1 MASPHSASPGR
12 LLPPSP
18 PSSCGRSRAAP
29 AHCLRRPGARVP
41 VSCGGVRF
49 WKGEAVEGRDLYTL
63 LSILRDGIYGSRA
76 SLAQRKAAA
85 RARRRPRTLQKQI
98 SSRRDQ
104 SIMAPERSCEEEAED
119 PILTRILGSSTVF
132 RGLAQPKLSIRGL
145 LLPNKIKEHFHHG
158 QDAMFK
164 GEWEKAVLAF
174 SKAIN
179 LNPQLV
185 ESYVLRAEAYLQLCD
200 FASAAQNLRKAS
212 LLAPQRS
219 QFMERLCFVLYLQG
233 QCLFEQQAYMKAL
246 DLFTQA
252 SELQPHKPSY
262 RFRSIACLLAM
273 KRHQECLRMVTKELK
288 QDSNPDVYILRARLY
303 NYFLKMRKLRQ
314 REMCPGSH
322 SWIHPGFFR
331 LLTSPVIFLLPSEPN
346 QCYQDLRQ
354 ALTIKPEHPEANTLL
369 EKLLVQARKA
379 REEAVVMALKGNLED
394 SLIRINCAID
404 NSPMDPGY
412 YLFRGT
418 LFRRLKDFDAA
429 IEDFL
434 KALDLSPEDEEDNE
448 IARQAQRQ
456 LLLTYNDFAV
466 FCYARG
472 AYEEGVLL
480 LDKALRGEKREKG
493 IYINRGD
500 CFFKLGELTFAE
512 ADYLEALALSPGDQG
527 ARYRMGMLQEKLG
540 LRKHQLRQYHEAEK
554 HFSSAIEYNPEK
566 ANFYLFRARSRLMLQ
581 NIFGARQDVATLLL
595 LNPRHPEL
603 IPMMANLFPGHST
616 ESVLNSKTMAMAK
629 TLLERA
635 IQNQLYQYP
644 QNILGLLNKGVSPEK
659 DVNKTPD
666 TIPDPEQAP
675 NSGETG
681 NDTSGI
687 QDQTLDKDNTKQ
699 AMSEEEQ
706 PGSPTED

>member
-303 NYFLKMRKLRQ
+303 NYFLK
-314 REMCPGSH
+314 
-322 SWIHPGFFR
+322 
-331 LLTSPVIFLLPSEPN
+331 PN